1 MKFFLKNKN
10 GYSLIEMI
18 VAIGLFS
25 VVFLMIMTI
34 YLSMVQSQRSVIATQ
49 NIQESMKFVFEVISK
64 EIRSA
69 QISENTCNPGCAI
82 DGNPKKVFNKCF
94 DGTDSI
100 LYFEDKYGICVT
112 YRLRPDVDGVSRLEI
127 ERGMIPP
134 LFITPNDISVENLD
148 FYVYDDEVDDF
159 HSMQP
164 YVTIRMDVESSG
176 NKEIHKQRTTFQ
188 TTISSRYYE

>member
-1 MKFFLKNKN
+1 MKIFLKNKK

-18 VAIGLFS
+18 VAVSLFS

-34 YLSMVQSQRSVIATQ
+34 YLSMVDSQRSVIASQ
-49 NIQESMKFVFEVISK
+49 NIQESMKFALEVMSK
-64 EIRSA
+64 EMRSA
-69 QISENTCNPGCAI
+69 QISNDTCNPGCLR
-82 DGNPKKVFNKCF
+82 DGPAKKVFNKCF
-94 DGTDSI
+94 AGTDSI
-100 LYFEDKYGICVT
+100 LYFKDKYGLCVS
-112 YRLRPDVDGVSRLEI
+112 YFLELDVDGVSRLKVR
-127 ERGMIPP
+127 RGVE

-164 YVTIRMDVESSG
+164 YVTMRMDTESSG
-176 NKEIHKQRTTFQ
+176 SKEMHKHRTSLQ